1 VLGLLTALLRLSAEN
16 PNGFV
21 CLQALA
27 CLLNSFLPSLS
38 RGDNPQPK
46 MMMVIELC
54 KLKVLWVVFSNLHGL
69 QLLPEDGKLVL
80 LLIPY
85 FSADADAAAKFCRQ
99 QDYMGFNRNNLQLS
113 QVEDWSV
120 SKH

>member
-1 VLGLLTALLRLSAEN
+1 
-16 PNGFV
+16 
-21 CLQALA
+21 
-27 CLLNSFLPSLS
+27 
-38 RGDNPQPK
+38 
-46 MMMVIELC
+46 MMMVIELY

-85 FSADADAAAKFCRQ
+85 FSAAADAAAKFCRQ